1 MKIKAALLIGAVVI
15 SVGIFKTM
23 PNRNV
28 RNNNPLNV
36 RHNPA
41 NQWQGMTGDDGEFV
55 TFKTPQY
62 GFRAAYKIIKKY
74 QVDYGLNSISEI
86 VKRWAPATE
95 NHTQGYID
103 YLAEKLDKWT
113 STAISESEMPELLF
127 YMAEFEGAKGA
138 FTLNQINEGIALA

>member
-1 MKIKAALLIGAVVI
+1 VNKSVIAAGILLAAYGVY
-15 SVGIFKTM
+15 KM

-41 NQWQGMTGDDGEFV
+41 NEWDGMTGDDGAFV

-74 QVDYGLNSISEI
+74 QGSYGLTSISDI

-113 STAISESEMPELLF
+113 WTEIDESEMPELLF